1 MFQVTCHEEI
11 HRETERGAAMKVEE
25 YKKVIAMAVENE
37 IEAYDFYTA
46 VGEKVKDANLKS
58 IFKDLADE
66 EKKHR
71 NFLQGLLS
79 QAKPMRF
86 DESKDYKISE
96 SIDKPKLS
104 IGMKPADAIALA
116 MKNEE
121 EAMNMYTELANS
133 SADKEQKEMF
143 ESLARMEKGH
153 KVRLEGMYTNMAFPE
168 VW

>member
-1 MFQVTCHEEI
+1 MRKFTVKQ
-11 HRETERGAAMKVEE
+11 RGAVMKVEE

-46 VGEKVKDANLKS
+46 VGDKLKDASLKS
-58 IFKDLADE
+58 IFKDLAEE

-86 DESKDYKISE
+86 DEVQDYKIAE
-96 SIDKPKLS
+96 TVDKPKLS
-104 IGMKPADAIALA
+104 IAMKPADAIALA

-121 EAMNMYTELANS
+121 EAMNMYAELAKC

-153 KVRLEGMYTNMAFPE
+153 KVKLEGMYTNMAFPE